1 MRFIELKTKRPFVY
15 NFTGKFEAPSPN
27 WKHSDNYPLVNYELI
42 VVTADTLYLTYADRN
57 YTVPPRSFLL
67 LPPLPPPYNLRRG
80 FRSSACSFY
89 WLHFEADCPPCLKN
103 VLKEELAG
111 YMASLPDD
119 TISLPIQGS
128 LPNYARIIILMKQ
141 LQDAVRNQY
150 SSRFLDYLTTIILY
164 EVYYELNP
172 ILPPRYKMRV
182 NAVQKNKYTMIFWIM

>member
-1 MRFIELKTKRPFVY
+1 MRFIELKTNRPFVY
-15 NFTGKFEAPSPN
+15 NFTGKFEAPSPS
-27 WKHSDNYPLVNYELI
+27 WKHSDDYPLMNYELI

-57 YTVPPRSFLL
+57 YTVPPKSFLL

-80 FRSSACSFY
+80 FRSSACNFY
-89 WLHFEADCPPCLKN
+89 WLHFETDCPPCLKN
-103 VLKEELAG
+103 VLKEELTG

-141 LQDAVRNQY
+141 LQDAVRSQY
-150 SSRFLDYLTTIILY
+150 SSHFLDYLTTIILY

-172 ILPPRYKMRV
+172 ILPPPDTKCG
-182 NAVQKNKYTMIFWIM
+182 

>member
-111 YMASLPDD
+111 YMAC
-119 TISLPIQGS
+119 

-172 ILPPRYKMRV
+172 ILPPPDTKCG
-182 NAVQKNKYTMIFWIM
+182 